1 MKELLHGT
9 IMHPDGKCLFF
20 FFLWDWTYVFFP
32 RILCWLKTRGWKLPD
47 SCVITTSL
55 AETVLLTSPQEFS
68 FCHMFFSANTQ
79 VPDEGL
85 AHSSYL
91 IKCAVEEVKWPIPQ
105 LSQHAISS
113 PLYFR
118 VLPFPSCQWHR
129 IYFPCSPLHPTLW
142 SLAAPQQP
150 ITFISYF
157 AHPPFW
163 KCPLFELEVWSY
175 QTSQ

>member
-1 MKELLHGT
+1 MSNS
-9 IMHPDGKCLFF
+9 
-20 FFLWDWTYVFFP
+20 
-32 RILCWLKTRGWKLPD
+32 KL
-47 SCVITTSL
+47 
-55 AETVLLTSPQEFS
+55 S

-85 AHSSYL
+85 AHRSYL
-91 IKCAVEEVKWPIPQ
+91 IKCAVKEVKWPIPQ

-142 SLAAPQQP
+142 SLAPLSSASHLYHILHIPHFGNACFLSLKFEA
-150 ITFISYF
+150 TKLHSNV
-157 AHPPFW
+157 AHLRNTNAFSFFFSLW
-163 KCPLFELEVWSY
+163 
-175 QTSQ
+175 TSQIFIWFLGIYMLIDEEDLPTKASNGENFLNF